1 VTETRVPLTKR
12 QLAASIQAAIHIGD
26 RAAIAAFLLDDATAF
41 SASNPFARTSVGAQR
56 QIWSG
61 HAFEFRA
68 ASIASL
74 GLSCLMRTLDEL
86 PNDEPLVQE
95 YLQAGPYRAYVY
107 HQGDGCRIVGS
118 VLHAKPRVALPVIPA
133 RPRPRRRRAPTSAQI
148 QLDFFAIP
156 VMLGGAKGTCQ
167 GPALT

>member
-1 VTETRVPLTKR
+1 METRVTLTKR

-26 RAAIAAFLLDDATAF
+26 RGAIAAFLLDDATAF
-41 SASNPFARTSVGAQR
+41 SPFNPFARTSVGAQR

-74 GLSCLMRTLDEL
+74 GVPCLMKTLGEL
-86 PNDEPLVQE
+86 PNDASLVQE

-107 HQGDGCRIVGS
+107 HHGDGCRIVGS
-118 VLHAKPRVALPVIPA
+118 VLHAKPHVALPVIRM
-133 RPRPRRRRAPTSAQI
+133 RPRSRHRCAPTSAQI
-148 QLDFFAIP
+148 QLDLFA
-156 VMLGGAKGTCQ
+156 
-167 GPALT
+167 GPSRHDRASGSYQRQELA

>member
-1 VTETRVPLTKR
+1 MTETRVPLTKR

-118 VLHAKPRVALPVIPA
+118 VLHAKPRVALPSSPRVLDHGVGVRLHPPRSNSISLPSLSCLVA
-133 RPRPRRRRAPTSAQI
+133 RKERVRDRH
-148 QLDFFAIP
+148 
-156 VMLGGAKGTCQ
+156 
-167 GPALT
+167 

>member
-1 VTETRVPLTKR
+1 MPLTKR

-41 SASNPFARTSVGAQR
+41 SAFNPFARTSVGAQR

-107 HQGDGCRIVGS
+107 HHGDGCRIVGS
-118 VLHAKPRVALPVIPA
+118 VLHAKPHVVLPVIPM
-133 RPRPRRRRAPTSAQI
+133 RPRSRRRRIPASAQI
-148 QLDFFAIP
+148 QLDLFAVP
-156 VMLGGAKGTCQ
+156 FRHDGASRACQ
-167 GPALT
+167 RPALA